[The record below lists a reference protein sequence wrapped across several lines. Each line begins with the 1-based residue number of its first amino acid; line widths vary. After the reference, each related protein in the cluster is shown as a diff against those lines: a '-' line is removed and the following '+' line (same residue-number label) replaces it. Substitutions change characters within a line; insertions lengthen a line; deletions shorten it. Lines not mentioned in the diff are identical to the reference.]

1 MGKKLLILLS
11 FSFVC
16 NLSIAQSTA
25 GRDFWVA
32 FLDAQLYCFSRDT
45 LPRTPPPPFVP
56 GPWDED
62 TLELYITSQYPAKVK
77 VTANNKDNVNFS
89 TSITLVPNV
98 TSYVKIPPH
107 MSCRNFMSDQVT
119 NFGVHITSDSQINVQ
134 AVNRF
139 WSTKGA
145 TVVLPTEAIPDAPE
159 YFITTNA
166 SPNQWTC
173 NFVDFKGGKINK
185 SPEFVVVGIAD
196 TSYVEIQP
204 SGISSWYDNKRNMPF
219 SVTLLKGQTFHYM
232 TTDDD
237 LTGSVVRA
245 RTLRSKFAVFAG
257 NRQTYSDIKDSVNL
271 PCSSGFPYSV
281 YGKNKLDDLAFVD
294 HTYEQMFPTV
304 TLGTSY
310 VAAPLYDNFG
320 GYYIKI
326 LAIEEDTK
334 VSIDGKLYKTLNQS
348 QFFTYNMGFDSMTVV
363 TANKKIS
370 VTQFA
375 KGPVCNK
382 HSSPKITMG
391 DLSQTQLVPDQQMGF
406 ETNINNVTRVPN
418 NAWVNSSPNFSPEN
432 YLKLVTQ
439 IKDTGFIKVNGK
451 PVPQYVWRRSL
462 VFKNYAYANL
472 PPIGGVN
479 YHIKSAKGFIAYV
492 YGYGNFE
499 GYGYVG
505 GANFKKRY
513 NNFVVNALCKKDT
526 LAFTRVPADSF
537 SNFSWDF
544 GDGSAV
550 KTGANVKKIYKDSGW
565 YLVKMYSQHIKTG
578 ALDSVTKRLY
588 VASADETPVLIKD
601 TVVCGLLDFTLFS
614 KNFSFQKQ
622 YVWQDQSTLYYRN
635 FKKPGLFW
643 EKITERS
650 GCSYTDTLIIKNY
663 PFPVAKFSATDSVFC
678 SNGTKEIVFTNQSTS
693 KDTIQNVNWDFG
705 DKSIDDT
712 SKYVKHLYKKANLYL
727 VVLRVTTI
735 HGCDDVAAQLVEI
748 KPAPLAQFTVTD
760 VDTCYRT
767 NHLMFN
773 NTTVIDSAYYLKYKW
788 DFGQGPIISGRTPRS
803 PRVYV
808 NPGKYTVKL
817 MYEYNNG
824 CTDTLE
830 KSFTIYNHP
839 TALFTP
845 VAKGNCLQDSVKFTN
860 QSTGPNT
867 PLTWR
872 WSFGDASF
880 DTLQKQPTHQF
891 KKKGAY
897 EVQLV
902 AVSPQGCTDTSRL
915 TYKINGAPTALFLV
929 NDSAQCVGS
938 NNFKLKSVSISDTG
952 ALKNMQWRFS
962 DGVKA
967 LNTDS
972 TNKTF
977 ANAGVYTITLKV
989 ANALG
994 CIDSVNRTVLVKK
1007 LPLVQFNTLPY
1018 ASCFDAQNFNF
1029 TYVPNQ
1035 GNDSIVKR
1043 SWYYNKDSLFNAN
1056 QIQNYQFAIAGAY
1069 PIQLKLTSIDGCE
1082 NTITKKVFV
1091 HPEPQASLSLKDSIQ
1106 CFTGHAFNIV
1116 NLSSIVGG
1124 QLKTHTWNYGDA
1136 TTSNLQQPA
1145 VKKYLAAGNYLIQYK
1160 VVSDSGCMDT
1170 ASRYVRLSTSP
1181 KVSPPSITGACL
1193 GDTVNYKANA
1203 TITTGTIAGYRWQFG
1218 DGQTSVNATTQHI
1231 YQSAGNYKVMVSAY
1245 TAANCSDSAFV
1256 FFKVIQKPKADFVF
1270 VHFNKD
1276 NAGIRFL
1283 FLDRSE
1289 NATNWNWKFGSVGAS
1304 ILQDPEYIFNDTGKV
1319 KVRLIASNQNSC
1331 FDTTEQVIPVLDK
1344 INIFFPN
1351 AFTPNGNGINDGF
1364 GLNANQFEYVKGYR
1378 LQVFNRW
1385 GEKLFDSEN
1394 KEERWLSPDDP
1405 NILQGVYIWVAKIK
1419 DIYNVVHDMSGRVE
1433 VIR

>member
-1 MGKKLLILLS
+1 MGKKLLILLT

-16 NLSIAQSTA
+16 NVSIAQSTA

-107 MSCRNFMSDQVT
+107 MSCRNFLSDQVT
-119 NFGVHITSDSQINVQ
+119 NFGVHITSDSLINVQ

-204 SGISSWYDNKRNMPF
+204 SGISSWYDNKRTVPF
-219 SVTLLKGQTFHYM
+219 SVILLKGQTFHYM

-237 LTGSVVRA
+237 LTGSVVRS

-294 HTYEQMFPTV
+294 HTYEEMFPTV

-310 VAAPLYDNFG
+310 LAAPLYDNFG
-320 GYYIKI
+320 GYYLKI
-326 LAIEEDTK
+326 VAVEEDTK
-334 VSIDGKLYKTLNQS
+334 ISINGKLYKTLNQS

-382 HSSPKITMG
+382 HSSPKVTMG

-406 ETNINNVTRVPN
+406 ETNTNNVTRVPN
-418 NAWVNSSPNFSPEN
+418 NAWVNSSPNFAPEN

-472 PPIGGVN
+472 PPIGGLN

-513 NNFVVNALCKKDT
+513 NNFVVNSLCKKDT

-537 SNFSWDF
+537 TNFSWDF
-544 GDGSAV
+544 GDGSSV
-550 KTGANVKKIYKDSGW
+550 KTGTNVKKIYKDSGW

-578 ALDSVTKRLY
+578 ALDSVIKRMY
-588 VASADETPVLIKD
+588 VGSADETPVLIKD

-614 KNFSFQKQ
+614 KKFSFQKQ

-643 EKITERS
+643 EKITERN
-650 GCSYTDTLIIKNY
+650 GCSFIDTLIIKNY

-678 SNGTKEIVFTNQSTS
+678 SNGTKEIVFTNQSSS
-693 KDTIQNVNWDFG
+693 KDTIKNINWDFG
-705 DKSIDDT
+705 DKNIDDT

-735 HGCDDVAAQLVEI
+735 HGCDDVAAQLVDI
-748 KPAPLAQFTVTD
+748 LPAPLAQFTLTY

-808 NPGKYTVKL
+808 NPGNYTVKL

-824 CTDTLE
+824 CADTLL

-891 KKKGAY
+891 KKKGDY

-902 AVSPQGCTDTSRL
+902 AVSPQGCTDTSIQ
-915 TYKINGAPTALFLV
+915 TYKINGAPTALFTI
-929 NDSAQCVGS
+929 NDSAQCAGS
-938 NNFKLKSVSISDTG
+938 NNFKVKSISVSDTG
-952 ALKNMQWRFS
+952 VLKNMQWHFS
-962 DGVKA
+962 DGVKV
-967 LNTDS
+967 LNSDS

-977 ANAGVYTITLKV
+977 ANVGTYTITLKV

-994 CIDSVNRTVLVKK
+994 CIDSLNRTVLVKK
-1007 LPLVQFNTLPY
+1007 LPLVQFNALPS
-1018 ASCFDAQNFNF
+1018 ASCFNAQDFKF
-1029 TYVPNQ
+1029 TYVPNK

-1043 SWYYNKDSLFNAN
+1043 SWYCNKDSLFNVN
-1056 QIQNYQFAIAGAY
+1056 QIQNYQFATAGAY

-1091 HPEPQASLSLKDSIQ
+1091 HLEPQAILSLNDSIQ
-1106 CFTGHAFNIV
+1106 CFTGHAFNIL
-1116 NLSSIVGG
+1116 NLSSIAGG

-1145 VKKYLAAGNYLIQYK
+1145 AKKYTAAGNYLIQYK

-1170 ASRYVRLSTSP
+1170 ASHYVRLSTSP
-1181 KVSPPSITGACL
+1181 KVSPPSITGACM
-1193 GDTVNYKANA
+1193 GDTVTCKANA
-1203 TITTGTIAGYRWQFG
+1203 SIATGTIAGYRWQFG
-1218 DGQTSVNATTQHI
+1218 DGQTGINATTQHI
-1231 YQSAGNYKVMVSAY
+1231 YQAAGNYKVLVSAY

-1289 NATNWNWKFGSVGAS
+1289 NATNWNWKFGNLGTS

-1331 FDTTEQVIPVLDK
+1331 FDTTEQVFPVLDK

-1364 GLNANQFEYVKGYR
+1364 GLNANQFDFVKGYR

-1405 NILQGVYIWVAKIK
+1405 NILLGVYIWVAKIK